1 MTVFRRAVAIAVARR
16 RTGGARKRAYSS
28 LKRQLRSSGQHSIIT
43 PVKRSAFAAACMKV
57 LCVAVTVVSIVTGS
71 APAVAVEVGQPAP
84 DFKLP
89 SSTGGDVSL
98 GDFRGKKWV
107 LLEFYGADFAPT

>member
-1 MTVFRRAVAIAVARR
+1 
-16 RTGGARKRAYSS
+16 
-28 LKRQLRSSGQHSIIT
+28 
-43 PVKRSAFAAACMKV
+43 MKV
-57 LCVAVTVVSIVTGS
+57 LGRRAFARIVATVALTVASIVTGS
-71 APAVAVEVGQPAP
+71 GPAFAVEVGQPAP

-89 SSTGGDVSL
+89 STMGGDVSL

>member
-1 MTVFRRAVAIAVARR
+1 MKTYLPTLVSLALMIA
-16 RTGGARKRAYSS
+16 
-28 LKRQLRSSGQHSIIT
+28 SIIGA
-43 PVKRSAFAAACMKV
+43 SGAA
-57 LCVAVTVVSIVTGS
+57 LAVD
-71 APAVAVEVGQPAP
+71 VGQAAP

-89 SSTGGDVSL
+89 STMGGDISL

>member
-1 MTVFRRAVAIAVARR
+1 MKFHGRKTVSRWILVGAILTVASVV
-16 RTGGARKRAYSS
+16 TD
-28 LKRQLRSSGQHSIIT
+28 
-43 PVKRSAFAAACMKV
+43 PWAA
-57 LCVAVTVVSIVTGS
+57 S
-71 APAVAVEVGQPAP
+71 AVEVGQPAP

-89 SSTGGDVSL
+89 STMGGDVSL

>member
-1 MTVFRRAVAIAVARR
+1 MSMVVWRRRRLGALLSGAALAIAATVF
-16 RTGGARKRAYSS
+16 G
-28 LKRQLRSSGQHSIIT
+28 SG
-43 PVKRSAFAAACMKV
+43 
-57 LCVAVTVVSIVTGS
+57 
-71 APAVAVEVGQPAP
+71 PAVAVEAGQPAP

-89 SSTGGDVSL
+89 GSMGADVAL